1 MKNHPCWAV
10 VQQEGDMIR
19 PSPKF
24 TEALKSDEFAGY
36 VKDAIECGI
45 EINRTDYNNTD
56 YLGFQRYRKYTRADV
71 CRILNWDSDY
81 SSTIYG
87 YRVRNN
93 QCPIFVTYNKR
104 DDISDTTK
112 YVEGFENRSV
122 FDWKTRSNLTLN
134 SAEVRSILDAEK
146 SGMDVLLFV
155 KKSDSEGADFYYLG
169 TVTPMVSEA
178 KQTTIEDKPIV
189 GIPLKL
195 DEPLSE
201 EIFNYLT
208 TTTEL
213 DKADA

>member
-1 MKNHPCWAV
+1 M
-10 VQQEGDMIR
+10 
-19 PSPKF
+19 
-24 TEALKSDEFAGY
+24 
-36 VKDAIECGI
+36 
-45 EINRTDYNNTD
+45 
-56 YLGFQRYRKYTRADV
+56 
-71 CRILNWDSDY
+71 
-81 SSTIYG
+81 
-87 YRVRNN
+87 
-93 QCPIFVTYNKR
+93 
-104 DDISDTTK
+104 
-112 YVEGFENRSV
+112 EGFENRSV